1 VEQPAADVDT
11 FVFAISAPKPGLSRT
26 KLGRSSFVD
35 VGVMT
40 NQLTYTDTTT
50 STTVQRPTRTITS
63 TSDDQLKRPSG
74 GRGWILIAG
83 GAALAVAAVVGFAAT
98 GNDPTE
104 PAEPNAN
111 QRPAYLIVQDEI
123 DAALAEQSSAADLN
137 VQRPTYLIIQDE
149 IDKALAERNGVSQEQ
164 RPTAQIV
171 QDEID
176 AALAEQSSA
185 ADLNVL

>member
-1 VEQPAADVDT
+1 
-11 FVFAISAPKPGLSRT
+11 
-26 KLGRSSFVD
+26 
-35 VGVMT
+35 MT

-63 TSDDQLKRPSG
+63 TSDDQPKRPSG

-98 GNDPTE
+98 RNDPTE
-104 PAEPNAN
+104 PAEPKAQ
-111 QRPAYLIVQDEI
+111 QRPAYLIIQDEI
-123 DAALAEQSSAADLN
+123 DAALAGRNSAADLN
-137 VQRPTYLIIQDE
+137 VQRPAYLIIQDE

-164 RPTAQIV
+164 RPAYLII

-176 AALAEQSSA
+176 AALAGRNSP
-185 ADLNVL
+185 ADLNLL